1 MREPAP
7 SLEGLLSFVPGRRR
21 RHPGGDARSSD
32 EAALLIRHGVV
43 IRRCSRTS
51 MLGQASTFLSF
62 QPNRVAPTGH
72 EHEALQRASFEAA
85 RCDRPRRR
93 HARTAAAAPRRRA
106 RRRSRAGSH
115 GRPPP
120 SQPTSVTATRCEPGR
135 FSPSWAAASGRAL
148 RGSPCRAASAPRPAS
163 LLPHRVG
170 RSAARSRYGRPL
182 GLPAPRPRRLRL
194 RGCF

>member
-1 MREPAP
+1 MDEQRESSPARSWLSHPRESGHLGTARRHARKGRAAAAPRTRKQSAALPWMREPAP

-93 HARTAAAAPRRRA
+93 HARTAAAALSSRFA
-106 RRRSRAGSH
+106 RTTSAVATYKCDGDALRAG
-115 GRPPP
+115 PL
-120 SQPTSVTATRCEPGR
+120 QPELGGR
-135 FSPSWAAASGRAL
+135 FGA
-148 RGSPCRAASAPRPAS
+148 CF
-163 LLPHRVG
+163 
-170 RSAARSRYGRPL
+170 ARQSM
-182 GLPAPRPRRLRL
+182 
-194 RGCF
+194 